1 KVLPDFKV
9 TVRVYEGVRKWA
21 EYGDE

>member
-1 KVLPDFKV
+1 VLPDFKV